1 MKKFP
6 LDYAYIFKQKK
17 KSSIRLSK
25 HNQVDYFLYIVSIS
39 WLHNLYKL
47 QNIKQ
52 EYHYIWLSSVEM
64 APIYA

>member
-1 MKKFP
+1 MHTFLNKK
-6 LDYAYIFKQKK
+6 KK